1 MTRKIF
7 ITLCLLCLH
16 LVLFASKSVEFTAD
30 APKAVVVGTPFQ
42 LVYSINQKGKDLRA
56 PVLKNFEIIA
66 GPYTSQSSQVS
77 FINGKTSNV
86 FKISYTYTLI
96 AKMEGSYAIPGAT
109 IVVNRKKVRSN
120 GLNIKVLPP
129 DTKQEDSSKD
139 GVTSSQRISDDNL
152 FMRAIPSRTKVYDNE
167 AIVVT
172 YRLYTVLNLVGV
184 PKMQCPDFKG
194 FVVHEIELPQHKQWT
209 IEHYKGRNYKVLDWR
224 KVLLFPQS
232 AGKYKI
238 EPFTGEGVVQIRTS
252 KSSGGSSVFDS
263 FYDLYEEVHKDIK
276 SNALTFTV
284 KELPQE
290 EPADFAGG
298 VGQFTLESSISAQ
311 ELNQN
316 ESLTLKLK
324 LKGKGNLKL
333 MQLPKIKFPADFEVY
348 DPKIST
354 KITNTEA
361 GQTGSKTIEYLVIPR
376 HNGDFEIPSI
386 DFSYFDPVSK
396 SYKSLHSQ
404 SYRLKVNK
412 GVNEDANQA
421 GVVTPSYTNQQ
432 DVEELGSDI
441 RYIHTQLDTIEVSVE
456 PIAGSGKFWLLYGIP
471 LFIAVLLLIFFRK
484 QAREN
489 ADIALS
495 RNKRAN
501 KLARKRLKL
510 ADKAMKLQ
518 NKAEFYDEL
527 LTALWGYLC
536 DKLNMPLADLNKEN
550 VAAQLESHKVKDTLI
565 KEFIELLNQCEFE
578 RYAPMQDTQ
587 SAMDSIFAKTLKMIT
602 QLDQSIKK

>member
-7 ITLCLLCLH
+7 LTLCLLCLN
-16 LVLFASKSVEFTAD
+16 LVLFANKSVEFTAD

-66 GPYTSQSSQVS
+66 GPYFFSGSRASI
-77 FINGKTSNV
+77 INGKRSRVSQIT
-86 FKISYTYTLI
+86 YTYTLM

-109 IVVNRKKVRSN
+109 IVVNRKKIRSN
-120 GLNIKVLPP
+120 GLNIKVVPP
-129 DTKQEDSSKD
+129 DTKKD
-139 GVTSSQRISDDNL
+139 ASNNGGTTSNRISNDNL
-152 FMRAIPSRTKVYDNE
+152 FMRAIPSRTKVFDNE

-252 KSSGGSSVFDS
+252 KATGGSSVFDS

-276 SNALTFTV
+276 SNSLTFTV
-284 KELPQE
+284 KPLPQE
-290 EPADFAGG
+290 EPSDFAGG
-298 VGQFTLESSISAQ
+298 VGQFTLESSISTQ
-311 ELNQN
+311 ELKQN

-333 MQLPKIKFPADFEVY
+333 LQLPKVKFPADFEVY
-348 DPKIST
+348 DPKIT
-354 KITNTEA
+354 TNISNSEA

-386 DFSYFDPVSK
+386 QFSYFDPVSK
-396 SYKSLHSQ
+396 SYKNLHSKT
-404 SYRLKVNK
+404 YTLKVNK
-412 GVNEDANQA
+412 GVNEDINQA
-421 GVVTPSYTNQQ
+421 GPLAPSYTNQQ

-441 RYIHTQLDTIEVSVE
+441 RYIHTQLDSIEASVE
-456 PIAGSGKFWLLYGIP
+456 PIAGTGKFWLLYGIP
-471 LFIAVLLLIFFRK
+471 LFLAVLLLIFFRK

-510 ADKAMKLQ
+510 ADKAMKSQ
-518 NKAEFYDEL
+518 NKEIFYDEL
-527 LTALWGYLC
+527 LKALWGYLC
-536 DKLNMPLADLNKEN
+536 DKLNLPLADLNKEN
-550 VAAQLESHKVKDTLI
+550 VAVQLESHKVDKELI
-565 KEFIELLNQCEFE
+565 KVFIELLNQCEFE

-587 SAMDSIFAKTLKMIT
+587 SAMDSIYVKTIKVIT